1 MNFLFSPCPL
11 LQILASGPRST
22 YCVGWSGLSRSSRW
36 RVSISDHSTTWRVG
50 KWWHW
55 VETAS
60 WPLHR
65 LSPAISCGSIWRSCR
80 RVRKGVLEFYFIFNN
95 FLNFLFPSECESS
108 SDAISSGGAY
118 DSNSRSDVSDY
129 LSDQKLPNANNN
141 NNNNN
146 VGQFSGKY
154 YPPHLNGEYKINCG
168 LFVEVNW
175 IIAVNLWLSTLIR
188 FE

>member
-1 MNFLFSPCPL
+1 MFWNFILFL
-11 LQILASGPRST
+11 I
-22 YCVGWSGLSRSSRW
+22 
-36 RVSISDHSTTWRVG
+36 IF
-50 KWWHW
+50 
-55 VETAS
+55 
-60 WPLHR
+60 
-65 LSPAISCGSIWRSCR
+65 AIFC
-80 RVRKGVLEFYFIFNN
+80 
-95 FLNFLFPSECESS
+95 FLECESS

-168 LFVEVNW
+168 LFVEVN
-175 IIAVNLWLSTLIR
+175 
-188 FE
+188 